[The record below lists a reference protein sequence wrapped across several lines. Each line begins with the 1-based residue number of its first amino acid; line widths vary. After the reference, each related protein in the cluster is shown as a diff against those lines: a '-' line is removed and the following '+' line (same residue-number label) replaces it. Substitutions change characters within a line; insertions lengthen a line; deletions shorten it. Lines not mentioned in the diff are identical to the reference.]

1 MTGGGSGRGAD
12 GGAGARGAVF
22 DPGLQ
27 PERTLLA
34 WRRTCL
40 SFAVGSLVAMRFA
53 LESLG
58 TVAVVVGVLGAALA
72 GLAYLLAVTGY
83 RRANR
88 SLTAQGA
95 LTRSGLPMLVATL
108 AVLAIGAL
116 GAAFLLRSGFGI

>member
-1 MTGGGSGRGAD
+1 MTRSGDAPGDA
-12 GGAGARGAVF
+12 AGAVF

-53 LESLG
+53 LDALG
-58 TVAVVVGVLGAALA
+58 PLAVVGGVLGAALSV
-72 GLAYLLAVTGY
+72 LAYLLAATGY
-83 RRANR
+83 RRAHR

-95 LTRSGLPMLVATL
+95 LTRSGLPMLLATL
-108 AVLAIGAL
+108 AVLAIGAM
-116 GAAFLLRSGFGI
+116 GTAFLVHGGLGG

>member
-1 MTGGGSGRGAD
+1 MTGAGSGRGAD
-12 GGAGARGAVF
+12 GGAGVRGAVF

-53 LESLG
+53 LDALG
-58 TVAVVVGVLGAALA
+58 TLAVVGGVLGAALA
-72 GLAYLLAVTGY
+72 VLAYLLAATGY
-83 RRANR
+83 RRAHR

-95 LTRSGLPMLVATL
+95 LTRSGLPMLFATL
-108 AVLAIGAL
+108 AVLAIGAM
-116 GAAFLLRSGFGI
+116 GAAFLLRSTLGG

>member
-1 MTGGGSGRGAD
+1 MTRSGDA
-12 GGAGARGAVF
+12 AGDAAGAVF

-53 LESLG
+53 LDALG
-58 TVAVVVGVLGAALA
+58 MLAVVGGALGAALSV
-72 GLAYLLAVTGY
+72 LAYLLAATGY
-83 RRANR
+83 RRAHR
-88 SLTAQGA
+88 SLTAEGA
-95 LTRSGLPMLVATL
+95 LTRSGLPMLLATL

-116 GAAFLLRSGFGI
+116 GSAFLVHGAVG

>member
-1 MTGGGSGRGAD
+1 MSSTGGD
-12 GGAGARGAVF
+12 HTGGVF

-53 LESLG
+53 LDALG
-58 TVAVVVGVLGAALA
+58 PVAVVGGVLGAALSA
-72 GLAYLLAVTGY
+72 LAYLVAATGY
-83 RRANR
+83 RRAHR
-88 SLTAQGA
+88 SLTSRGA
-95 LTRSGLPMLVATL
+95 LPRSGWPMLLATL

-116 GAAFLLRSGFGI
+116 GAAFLLHSTFG

>member
-1 MTGGGSGRGAD
+1 MTSGDSGRGVE
-12 GGAGARGAVF
+12 GGAGSGAVF

-53 LESLG
+53 LDALG
-58 TVAVVVGVLGAALA
+58 PLAVVGGVLGAALSV
-72 GLAYLLAVTGY
+72 LAYLLAATGY
-83 RRANR
+83 RRAHR

-95 LTRSGLPMLVATL
+95 LTRSGLPMLLATL
-108 AVLAIGAL
+108 AVLAIGAM
-116 GAAFLLRSGFGI
+116 GAAFLVHGGLGG